1 MSKIR
6 ILSASLLVT
15 TLLVQ
20 PAMAQSKDQA
30 ASAKTVADFIQV
42 SRGMAASLA
51 DLSKRTTTAS
61 PNDKDMLKL
70 VTAQLSLVDAT
81 ADGVTALGVVA
92 AEMRDGRDMAA
103 AKKYLAIRC
112 TAFKLLA
119 DASSKYV
126 TGVAPN
132 IAAVATVAEVNK
144 ARDQVVQ
151 MSQHPLCNAGK

>member
-1 MSKIR
+1 MSTIR
-6 ILSASLLVT
+6 ILSSSLLAA

-20 PAMAQSKDQA
+20 PMVAQSKETA
-30 ASAKTVADFIQV
+30 NNSGKTVAEFITV

-51 DLSKRTTTAS
+51 DLSKRATTAS
-61 PNDKDMLKL
+61 PNDKDMLQR
-70 VTAQLSLVDAT
+70 VINQLGLVDAT
-81 ADGVTALGVVA
+81 ADGVTALGVVV
-92 AEMRDGRDMAA
+92 AEMRDPRDLAA

-132 IAAVATVAEVNK
+132 IAAVATVAEVHK
-144 ARDQVVQ
+144 ARDQVVA
-151 MSQHPLCNAGK
+151 MGQHPLCAP

>member
-1 MSKIR
+1 M
-6 ILSASLLVT
+6 
-15 TLLVQ
+15 
-20 PAMAQSKDQA
+20 MAQSKETA
-30 ASAKTVADFIQV
+30 TSGKSVADFIQV

-51 DLSKRTTTAS
+51 DLSKRTATAS

-70 VTAQLSLVDAT
+70 VINQLGLVDAT

-92 AEMRDGRDMAA
+92 TEMRDAHDVAA

-126 TGVAPN
+126 TSVTPN
-132 IAAVATVAEVNK
+132 IAAVATVAEIHK
-144 ARDQVVQ
+144 ARDQVIA
-151 MSQHPLCNAGK
+151 MGQHPLCNP